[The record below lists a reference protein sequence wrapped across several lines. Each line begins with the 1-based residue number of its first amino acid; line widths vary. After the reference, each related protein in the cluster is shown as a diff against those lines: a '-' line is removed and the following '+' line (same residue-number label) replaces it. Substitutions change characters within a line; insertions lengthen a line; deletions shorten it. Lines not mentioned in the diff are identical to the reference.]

1 MCSQRRRS
9 YDPER
14 ASPRQGPPANRWMV
28 VIQQR
33 FAVFARRWFT
43 WADGTD
49 YLIRRATTAYWLAP
63 AWHRDV
69 APTSPKPL
77 SPALLLRPLV

>member
-49 YLIRRATTAYWLAP
+49 YLIRRATTAYWL
-63 AWHRDV
+63 
-69 APTSPKPL
+69 PTSPKPL

>member
-1 MCSQRRRS
+1 MCSERRRS

-14 ASPRQGPPANRWMV
+14 ASPRPGPPANRWMV
-28 VIQQR
+28 VMQR
-33 FAVFARRWFT
+33 AVFVRRWFA
-43 WADGTD
+43 WVDRAD
-49 YLIRRATTAYWLAP
+49 YLIRRATISYWVAP
-63 AWHRDV
+63 APHRDV